1 MDTSG
6 ARDLQAVE
14 MGTSQNLGYII
25 TGPYNKDYSILGF
38 ILESPYLGKLPNTSV
53 VLAFRLP
60 MFQLFVSQGVLMWLQ
75 LHASLSCPAVLC
87 RWWCYCLAVAA
98 VWVPQSLCACGM
110 MIAKVMLT
118 P

>member
-1 MDTSG
+1 MDSSG

-25 TGPYNKDYSILGF
+25 AGPYNKGYSILGC
-38 ILESPYLGKLPNTSV
+38 ILGSPYLGKLPNTSV

-60 MFQLFVSQGVLMWLQ
+60 MFQLFVSQGVLM
-75 LHASLSCPAVLC
+75 LHASLSCPAVFC

-98 VWVPQSLCACGM
+98 VCVSQSLCWGM